1 MGINL
6 KNSEACKSMKYILLT
21 IFLSFFMTSCSKVD
35 IPASI
40 KKAQTLL
47 KEGKYK
53 EAEELINP
61 CLDAAKNN
69 PRILVL
75 QALAVSGQGKTEAA
89 DLLIDQALGLLET
102 SGDTEAL
109 THLGQAYINV
119 GLYEKAQKVLEESLK
134 QDTKNSYTAALL
146 IEAELK
152 QAKTLRKYALN
163 NKHLKLADKFPDL
176 KNSINYLNLQALT
189 NALGMNFNSNYVTST
204 LTKAYNKEKNNPAV
218 LLNLAYIYDQVER
231 VPKRAIK
238 YYELYLTSVKL
249 LPAEHTQADKVK
261 RRLTYLRS
269 RN

>member
-1 MGINL
+1 MRFITL
-6 KNSEACKSMKYILLT
+6 SI
-21 IFLSFFMTSCSKVD
+21 ILSFLMISCNKVD

-40 KKAQTLL
+40 TKAQTLL
-47 KEGKYK
+47 KEGKYT
-53 EAEELINP
+53 EAEEALTP

-75 QALAVSGQGKTEAA
+75 QALATSGQGKVKES
-89 DLLIDQALGLLET
+89 DLLIDQALGLLED
-102 SGDTEAL
+102 SGDAEAL

-119 GLYEKAQKVLEESLK
+119 GLYEKAQTVLEESISL
-134 QDTKNSYTAALL
+134 DTKNSYTAALL

-163 NKHLKLADKFPDL
+163 NKHLKLANHFPEL
-176 KNSINYLNLQALT
+176 KNSINYLNLQAIT
-189 NALGMNFNSNYVTST
+189 NALGMNFNSQYVTST

-231 VPKRAIK
+231 VPGRAIK